1 MKEKLQKSMEQMNSA
16 MGQVAEKS
24 KQVAAGT
31 KENMQNL
38 ALKIHD
44 ENTKALLKKY
54 NPLFPEEYSQD
65 GLPNMIIIVDD
76 AVRKDIEVCKGAIGW
91 KSNQR
96 GVEVFHLYDEAVE
109 FSGLKFVPMASCDSV
124 YYVDCFD
131 RNKYIK
137 LDGYFDS
144 MQNSKVAE
152 LEHIAFSLG
161 VKKYSIE
168 LQESS
173 IEECSANK
181 KAFENVKLPFGASKK
196 AVSSSAEASVES
208 QNISH
213 KKMLQSAEFA
223 NGAEPVQPNLKW
235 FKHDDKINNLIEMC
249 LSGQIMDN
257 SMKNYTFEL
266 EGSVYSSMGA
276 STAAKIDA
284 AVSKLGTGAGYDMTS
299 KEKKESNRK
308 LVFKVE
314 F

>member
-1 MKEKLQKSMEQMNSA
+1 MKEKFQKSMEQMNNA

-24 KQVAAGT
+24 KQVAVGT
-31 KENMQNL
+31 KENMQHL
-38 ALKIHD
+38 AVKFQD
-44 ENTKALLKKY
+44 ENTKVLLKKY
-54 NPLFPEEYSQD
+54 NPVFPDDYSME
-65 GLPNMIIIVDD
+65 GLPNMIVIVDD

-91 KSNQR
+91 KSNQK

-109 FSGLKFVPMASCDSV
+109 FSGLKFVPMASCDAV

-131 RNKYIK
+131 RSKYIK

-161 VKKYSIE
+161 VKRYSIE

-173 IEECSANK
+173 AEERSASK
-181 KAFENVKLPFGASKK
+181 KAFENVKLPFGATKK
-196 AVSSSAEASVES
+196 NVTSSAEASVEAK
-208 QNISH
+208 NISH
-213 KKMLQSAEFA
+213 MKMLQHAEFEK
-223 NGAEPVQPNLKW
+223 GAEPVQPNLKW
-235 FKHDDKINNLIEMC
+235 FKHDDKINNLIAMR
-249 LSGQIMDN
+249 LSGQINDN

-266 EGSVYSSMGA
+266 EGSVYSSIGA

-284 AVSKLGTGAGYDMTS
+284 AVSKIGAGASYDMTS

-308 LVFKVE
+308 LVFKIE